1 MSVPSYADTGAFTIN
16 FWMRRFGSFDG
27 TTSGIGVQYLFSHV
41 SADIATDF
49 TGDGGQQNIT
59 RPNQV
64 CSTVFFLVHRS
75 CFCVPKDGLSSAFAV
90 VEPVVDPGRRL
101 IVETSLLH

>member
-64 CSTVFFLVHRS
+64 CPMLCCFTVVSVCPRTAY
-75 CFCVPKDGLSSAFAV
+75 P
-90 VEPVVDPGRRL
+90 
-101 IVETSLLH
+101 